1 MDRHYDFLV
10 IGSGVGGMSFALKVA
25 ECGNVALVTKSEL
38 EETNTR
44 YAQGGIAAVTYEPDS
59 YNKHVEDTLV
69 AGDGLCNEE
78 IVKLVVK
85 EAPAQIEELIQWG
98 TNFDKE
104 SNGKYDL
111 AREGGHSEHRI
122 LHHKDNTGSEI
133 QRALSE
139 KVRGHSKIDLYE
151 NHFAIDLITQH
162 HKGLLIK
169 RRNKEIECFGA
180 YILDLSDNSII
191 KVLSK
196 ATR

>member
-104 SNGKYDL
+104 SNGKSF
-111 AREGGHSEHRI
+111 H
-122 LHHKDNTGSEI
+122 
-133 QRALSE
+133 
-139 KVRGHSKIDLYE
+139 
-151 NHFAIDLITQH
+151 
-162 HKGLLIK
+162 
-169 RRNKEIECFGA
+169 
-180 YILDLSDNSII
+180 
-191 KVLSK
+191 
-196 ATR
+196 